1 MTIGAGILLF
11 VIGAILAF
19 AVEVDLQVIDG
30 VTLGYILML
39 AGVIVAILSFAMGRR
54 GVRHETVTTT
64 APAAPAREPAPGETV
79 ERRTERRDGI

>member
-19 AVEVDLQVIDG
+19 AIDVDLQVVDG

-39 AGVIVAILSFAMGRR
+39 AGVVVAVASMAMTRR

-64 APAAPAREPAPGETV
+64 HPREPAPGETV
-79 ERRTERRDGI
+79 ERRTERRDGV

>member
-19 AVEVDLQVIDG
+19 AVEVSLPGIDG

-39 AGVIVAILSFAMGRR
+39 AGVLVAAFSFAGARR
-54 GVRHETVTTT
+54 RHDTVAVTRDT
-64 APAAPAREPAPGETV
+64 AGNEHVT
-79 ERRTERRDGI
+79 ERRTESHGGPVV

>member
-39 AGVIVAILSFAMGRR
+39 AGVVVALLSMAMGRR

-64 APAAPAREPAPGETV
+64 AAPVREPAPGETV
-79 ERRTERRDGI
+79 ERRTERRDPI

>member
-19 AVEVDLQVIDG
+19 AVNVDLQVIDG

-39 AGVIVAILSFAMGRR
+39 AGVVVALASMAMTRR

-64 APAAPAREPAPGETV
+64 TARQPAPGETV
-79 ERRTERRDGI
+79 ERRTEHRDGI

>member
-39 AGVIVAILSFAMGRR
+39 AGVVVAILSVAMSRR
-54 GVRHETVTTT
+54 GVRHETVTS
-64 APAAPAREPAPGETV
+64 RPAPQPMP
-79 ERRTERRDGI
+79 TESSTATRP

>member
-19 AVEVDLQVIDG
+19 AVNVDLQVIDG

-39 AGVIVAILSFAMGRR
+39 AGVVVALASMAMTRR

-64 APAAPAREPAPGETV
+64 ARQPAPGETV
-79 ERRTERRDGI
+79 ERRTEHRDGI

>member
-19 AVEVDLQVIDG
+19 AVEVDLRVIDG

-39 AGVIVAILSFAMGRR
+39 AGVVVALASMAMTRR

-64 APAAPAREPAPGETV
+64 AAPQPAPGERV
-79 ERRTERRDGI
+79 ERRTEHRDGI